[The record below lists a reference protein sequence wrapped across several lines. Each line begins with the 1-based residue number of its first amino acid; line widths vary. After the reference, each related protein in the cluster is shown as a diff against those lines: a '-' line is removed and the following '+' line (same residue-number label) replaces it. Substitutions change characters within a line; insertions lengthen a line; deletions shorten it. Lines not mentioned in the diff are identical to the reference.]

1 MLVKHTGL
9 GEEPMMETNMDR
21 EPRLQRVA
29 REGTSGFG
37 MLAWPAGM
45 LRVEGATMLAGS
57 VLLYWMAGGS
67 WWLFALFLLAP
78 DLSMLGY
85 LAGPRFGAVFYNAFH
100 SYPLPAA
107 LGIFGMLA
115 GAPFAVSVALAWFAH
130 IGMDRL
136 MGYGLK
142 YPTGFKD
149 THLQRV

>member
-1 MLVKHTGL
+1 
-9 GEEPMMETNMDR
+9 METSADR
-21 EPRLQRVA
+21 EMRGKRTA
-29 REGTSGFG
+29 REGASGFNL
-37 MLAWPAGM
+37 LARPAAM
-45 LRVEGATMLAGS
+45 LRVEGATMLVGS
-57 VLLYWMAGGS
+57 VLLYWTGGGS
-67 WWLFALFLLAP
+67 WWLFALLLLAP

-85 LAGPRFGAVFYNAFH
+85 LAGSRVGAVAYNAFH

-115 GAPFAVSVALAWFAH
+115 GAPLAVSVALVWFAH

-136 MGYGLK
+136 LGYGLK